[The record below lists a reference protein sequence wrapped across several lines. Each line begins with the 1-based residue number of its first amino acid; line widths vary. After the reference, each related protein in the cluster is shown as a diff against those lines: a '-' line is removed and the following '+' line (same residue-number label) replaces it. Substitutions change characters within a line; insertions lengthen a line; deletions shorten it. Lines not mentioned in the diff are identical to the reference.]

1 MVSNALIYLS
11 YDTHGNGHLVPL
23 FLPFLKPAPGRGR
36 IRLLVRAL
44 RARLPDTRREGVGC
58 LERSEVAEA
67 AQRFEGRPAT
77 STCAAATTEARAASA
92 ASARSTS
99 AASAPSTS
107 AASAASAPTAFASA
121 PAAPHVGGHL
131 LVERL
136 GGAPLP
142 NRVQVS
148 RLAAAQYVHLV
159 G

>member
-1 MVSNALIYLS
+1 MLA
-11 YDTHGNGHLVPL
+11 
-23 FLPFLKPAPGRGR
+23 
-36 IRLLVRAL
+36 RAL
-44 RARLPDTRREGVGC
+44 RACLPDTRREGVGC

-77 STCAAATTEARAASA
+77 SACATATTEARAASA

-99 AASAPSTS
+99 AAFAPSTS
-107 AASAASAPTAFASA
+107 AASAPTASASA

-131 LVERL
+131 LVEIL
-136 GGAPLP
+136 GRAPLP
-142 NRVQVS
+142 NHVQVS

>member
-11 YDTHGNGHLVPL
+11 YDTYGNGHLVPL

-107 AASAASAPTAFASA
+107 AASAPTASASA

-148 RLAAAQYVHLV
+148 RLGAAQYVHLV